1 MDGTHKSEAQLL
13 RIPYESQATGVE
25 RDYFLYLP
33 AGYDDDNDTLWPVI
47 LFLHGGGERGD
58 GKEDLNYVL
67 LHGVLA
73 EAWIQRRDLPFIII
87 GPQLPVFGM
96 DDQVALRADTP
107 EPRRLDAG
115 TPPRRVDARSDI
127 PIARKPDNTPS
138 DIPYVTEQWCVDGA
152 IRGWQDCEEDL
163 LGMVDATLRTR
174 RADPDRVYLTGLSYG
189 GYGTWHLAT
198 AHPKR
203 WAAIA
208 PMCGGGDP
216 SLAYRLAEVQMPTWV
231 FQGGRDLRVKPQ
243 WIYPM
248 VNAMETAGHT
258 SVRLTIH
265 EDLTHNAWVR
275 PYAGEDLYNWFL
287 QHRRGDGI
295 AGSVT

>member
-1 MDGTHKSEAQLL
+1 MDSIQQAAPQLL
-13 RIPYESQATGVE
+13 RVPYPSKATGVE

-33 AGYDDDNDTLWPVI
+33 AGYNPDSDELWPVI

-58 GKEDLNYVL
+58 GKKELDYVL
-67 LHGVLA
+67 LHGPLG

-107 EPRRLDAG
+107 APRRLEEG
-115 TPPRRVDARSDI
+115 VPPRRVDARSELPMSREIND
-127 PIARKPDNTPS
+127 DPS
-138 DIPYVTEQWCVDGA
+138 DIPYVTEAWGVDGA
-152 IRGWQDCEEDL
+152 VRGWQECEADL
-163 LGMVDATLRTR
+163 LDMVDTTLRTQ

-189 GYGTWHLAT
+189 GYGAWHMAA
-198 AHPKR
+198 AHPER

-208 PMCGGGDP
+208 PMCGGGNP
-216 SLAYRLAEVQMPTWV
+216 ALAHRLAEGQLPTWI
-231 FQGGRDLRVKPQ
+231 FQGGRDVRIKPQ

-248 VNAMETAGHT
+248 ANAMEAAGHK

-265 EDLTHNAWVR
+265 EDLTHNVWTR
-275 PYAGEDLYNWFL
+275 PYAGEDLYSWFL
-287 QHRRGDGI
+287 QQRRGQG
-295 AGSVT
+295 